1 MGRVVSRRHQ
11 GTIKYRYLAPPF
23 TVVTTFLS
31 VLLGALIWPIFF
43 RPALVYS
50 VFILGSSIVIGKSM
64 GEILCLPTI
73 LLTMHISWGLG
84 FLTSPKSLAPAV
96 TLHP

>member
-1 MGRVVSRRHQ
+1 MLFGWLVS
-11 GTIKYRYLAPPF
+11 P
-23 TVVTTFLS
+23 
-31 VLLGALIWPIFF
+31 VLLI
-43 RPALVYS
+43 PALVYA
-50 VFILGSSIVIGKSM
+50 VFILIASAVIGKIM

-84 FLTSPKSLAPAV
+84 FLTSPNSLAPDV

>member
-1 MGRVVSRRHQ
+1 
-11 GTIKYRYLAPPF
+11 
-23 TVVTTFLS
+23 
-31 VLLGALIWPIFF
+31 
-43 RPALVYS
+43 
-50 VFILGSSIVIGKSM
+50 VFILIASGVIGKSM

-96 TLHP
+96 TLNL